1 MRALKMRSVVVSH
14 WKVTTTESRHWK
26 WSSYNYTRS
35 CPRTQCQHS
44 TFVWHW
50 KQTGKV
56 KRLCG
61 LPHKLTKNFLKI
73 IILKSSSLILHNNN
87 EPSLIRLWCAM
98 KGGFYRT
105 TGNDQLSSWS
115 KKLQSTSQSQTCTKK
130 ESHSYC
136 WVVCCPSDT
145 LQLSESQHNP
155 YIWDICS
162 ANQEEAPKTARP
174 ETSISQTGI
183 SVNRK
188 AQFFSMTTPN
198 YMLHSQHFKSWRN
211 WAIKFCLI
219 HPVYP
224 SSGQP
229 TTTSS
234 STSTTFCRK
243 NASTTSRRKKML
255 SKSLLT
261 HEAWIFMLQE

>member
-1 MRALKMRSVVVSH
+1 MNH
-14 WKVTTTESRHWK
+14 
-26 WSSYNYTRS
+26 
-35 CPRTQCQHS
+35 
-44 TFVWHW
+44 
-50 KQTGKV
+50 
-56 KRLCG
+56 
-61 LPHKLTKNFLKI
+61 
-73 IILKSSSLILHNNN
+73 
-87 EPSLIRLWCAM
+87 SLIRLWCAM
-98 KGGFYRT
+98 KGGFYMT

-130 ESHSYC
+130 RVIVTVWWSAAHLIPYSFLNL
-136 WVVCCPSDT
+136 SIT
-145 LQLSESQHNP
+145 LTSETYAQ
-155 YIWDICS
+155 
-162 ANQEEAPKTARP
+162 Q
-174 ETSISQTGI
+174 ISKKHQKLQGLKPVLVKPVYQSTE
-183 SVNRK
+183 R

-224 SSGQP
+224 TSGQP
-229 TTTSS
+229 TITSS

-255 SKSLLT
+255 SKRLLT